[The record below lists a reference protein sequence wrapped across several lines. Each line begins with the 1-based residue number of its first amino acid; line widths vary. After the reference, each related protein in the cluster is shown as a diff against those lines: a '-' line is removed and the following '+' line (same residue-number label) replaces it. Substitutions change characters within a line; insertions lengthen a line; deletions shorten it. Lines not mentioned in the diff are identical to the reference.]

1 MSAVHQV
8 IDNAHVAEAA
18 STALLDVVQDIK
30 CAFDSREECTVGALL
45 PSLAIDCSL
54 AGEKETWLSLYQ
66 KKTKQCLSELS

>member
-8 IDNAHVAEAA
+8 IDDAHVAEAA

-54 AGEKETWLSLYQ
+54 AGE
-66 KKTKQCLSELS
+66 